1 MRLVTLEKDICARR
15 TCPRAATSR
24 SMAAKPGV
32 WRLRMASIAT
42 TPVSSAARKSSAAS
56 RSLDPRDF
64 STRTCLPAA
73 TRALAWLTC
82 SALGLET

>member
-1 MRLVTLEKDICARR
+1 
-15 TCPRAATSR
+15 
-24 SMAAKPGV
+24 
-32 WRLRMASIAT
+32 MASIAT

-64 STRTCLPAA
+64 STSTCLPAA